1 MFSKQNK
8 NHEHSFSR
16 VWWCKSSK
24 LKSRRFRQEKQQ
36 GVKCVLM
43 PFASCLTLT
52 PHEASMFTSWWTDR
66 FWNEEWRLFQK
77 LVCVDASCDVC
88 LMIDL
93 WSLIHAKFDLWTLLF
108 PVSGFMCSRKFMF
121 RNKRKEISLKIFFQ
135 NIFRTSVIVS
145 REFSNFSLSFL
156 EITSL
161 WMQDNELLIMLL
173 SRV

>member
-1 MFSKQNK
+1 
-8 NHEHSFSR
+8 
-16 VWWCKSSK
+16 
-24 LKSRRFRQEKQQ
+24 
-36 GVKCVLM
+36 
-43 PFASCLTLT
+43 
-52 PHEASMFTSWWTDR
+52 
-66 FWNEEWRLFQK
+66 
-77 LVCVDASCDVC
+77 
-88 LMIDL
+88 
-93 WSLIHAKFDLWTLLF
+93 
-108 PVSGFMCSRKFMF
+108 MF